1 MANGDSNPL
10 GVLGQVSGFLGTYG
24 TPIGIGAS
32 ILGSVFGAISA
43 GKQKRIAERKA
54 RNAKKRLDRQK
65 EIYRNL
71 DTSNPF
77 LNMTNT
83 MSDLE
88 NTMEDLTVNQQQ
100 AEFQAQQFQQSQSNI
115 LSTLRES
122 AGSSGIAS
130 LAQSLAQQ
138 GQIASQQAGASIGQ
152 QEAANQRAAAAQA
165 GRLQMAEAGEASRIQ
180 GMERQGEVM
189 SRQQELNKQSTL
201 LGMAQQ
207 ETAAYNAQAGQAQQA
222 KMDAISGGFQ
232 GAADMFAGFG
242 QGQSGFTGYRTDE
255 KGIRSYYVNGV
266 KQGG

>member
-1 MANGDSNPL
+1 MEEEL
-10 GVLGQVSGFLGTYG
+10 GGLGELSGFLGTYG

-54 RNAKKRLDRQK
+54 RKAEKELNRQK

-77 LNMTNT
+77 LNMQNT
-83 MSDLE
+83 MSGLE

-100 AEFQAQQFQQSQSNI
+100 AQFQADQFQQSQSNI
-115 LSTLRES
+115 LSGLS
-122 AGSSGIAS
+122 GAAGGSGIAA

-138 GQIASQQAGASIGQ
+138 GQIAAQQSGASIGQ
-152 QEAANQRAAAAQA
+152 QEAANARAKASEAS
-165 GRLQMAEAGEASRIQ
+165 RLQMAEAGEASRIQ

-207 ETAAYNAQAGQAQQA
+207 ESAAYNAQVGQAQQA
-222 KMDAISGGFQ
+222 KMDAITGGLK

-255 KGIRSYYVNGV
+255 NGIRAYYVNGE
-266 KQGG
+266 KQGTQ